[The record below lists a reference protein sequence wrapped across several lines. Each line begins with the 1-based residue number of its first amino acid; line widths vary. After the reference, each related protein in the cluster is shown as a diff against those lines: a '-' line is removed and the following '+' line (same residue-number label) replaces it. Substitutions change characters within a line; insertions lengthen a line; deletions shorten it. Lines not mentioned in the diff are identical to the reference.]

1 MPPSNFSCL
10 FPCMRPTFHTAPYLP
25 NFTECCLY
33 AYCSR
38 FIWFFLLLLWK
49 LHTILFSASVCLSWY
64 LSFTTCFSTTISNVF
79 MSFFFSLPQFVQHLA
94 HTIPYLLFA
103 YSRFTSFHHHPS
115 IISLNLPTRPI
126 TFCQT
131 RKKSQNENEKKHIST
146 VCFSLSMMFYP
157 LANNAIPFYTI
168 PAFRWSCGHI
178 DFLIGGLWASIVC

>member
-1 MPPSNFSCL
+1 MSCHERNEKASSDTQKQWNSFLSMPPSNFSCL

-131 RKKSQNENEKKHIST
+131 RKKKPKRKRKKAYLNRVFFI
-146 VCFSLSMMFYP
+146 VDDVL
-157 LANNAIPFYTI
+157 
-168 PAFRWSCGHI
+168 PACK
-178 DFLIGGLWASIVC
+178 